1 MSTVDSRRWMV
12 VGKGKAVP
20 KSGINDMFE
29 HIKGVT
35 SYTRLPFVGGG
46 NQMVVTGNMVR
57 GRIEVSGSVVSQLF
71 FFLAEGPGGHC

>member
-1 MSTVDSRRWMV
+1 M

-29 HIKGVT
+29 HIKDVT
-35 SYTRLPFVGGG
+35 SYTRLPFVGGV

-71 FFLAEGPGGHC
+71 FFS